1 LQKTNDGFVWKK
13 LLVYSLLLRVKEEY
27 SIVASLGLEWYAGG
41 NLTSEEYTQ
50 LVGRSDDAFVTRF
63 YS

>member
-1 LQKTNDGFVWKK
+1 MQETNDGFVWKK

-27 SIVASLGLEWYAGG
+27 SIVASLGLNWYASG

-50 LVGRSDDAFVTRF
+50 LVGR
-63 YS
+63 